1 MKRESSM
8 NGNLLPP
15 RLVQVGVVVRD
26 LDRAMENYSRLLGM
40 APTRVIERSPSAPG
54 KKYYKGAE
62 SDFYQ
67 RVALYQLGEVEYEL
81 LQPYGEASAL
91 SDFLEEH
98 GEGIHHVAFD
108 TGDFSAFEAH
118 LNDCGVQKVQ
128 TGPTSR
134 HPALRW
140 GFFDTGDK
148 LGTMI
153 ELTNFEEVD
162 RLVAEA
168 ENAK

>member
-1 MKRESSM
+1 MADT
-8 NGNLLPP
+8 LLPP
-15 RLVQVGVVVRD
+15 KLIQVGVVVRD
-26 LDRAMENYSRLLGM
+26 LDRAILGYRKLLGM
-40 APTRVIERSPSAPG
+40 EPVRIIEKSPTAPG
-54 KKYYKGAE
+54 KKYYKGME

-67 RVALYQLGEVEYEL
+67 RVALYQLGDVEFEL

-108 TGDFSAFEAH
+108 TYDFSAMQAH
-118 LNDCGVQKVQ
+118 LNDCGAQIIQ

-140 GFFDTGDK
+140 GFFDTQAQ

-153 ELTNFEEVD
+153 ELTNFEEVN
-162 RLVAEA
+162 RLEA
-168 ENAK
+168 AQK

>member
-1 MKRESSM
+1 MEEK
-8 NGNLLPP
+8 LLPP

-26 LDRAMENYSRLLGM
+26 LDKAIRNYRELLGLE
-40 APTRVIERSPSAPG
+40 PDRVIEKSPTAPG
-54 KKYYKGAE
+54 KKYYKGQE

-67 RVALYQLGEVEYEL
+67 RVALYELGDVEFEI

-91 SDFLEEH
+91 SDYLAEH

-108 TGDFSAFEAH
+108 THDFTAFEKH
-118 LNDCGVQKVQ
+118 LNDSGVNKIQ

-140 GFFDTGDK
+140 GFFDTNDK

-153 ELTNFEEVD
+153 ELTNFEEVA
-162 RLVAEA
+162 RLEAAEQQ
-168 ENAK
+168 

>member
-1 MKRESSM
+1 MSEKLS
-8 NGNLLPP
+8 NPK
-15 RLVQVGVVVRD
+15 LVQVGVVVRD
-26 LDRAMENYSRLLGM
+26 LDAAMEHYRQLLGM
-40 APTRVIERSPSAPG
+40 EPTRVIEKSPTAPG
-54 KKYYKGAE
+54 KKYYRGAE

-67 RVALYQLGEVEYEL
+67 RVALYQMGEVEFEL

-91 SDFLEEH
+91 SDYLAEH

-108 TGDFSAFEAH
+108 TDDFPAYERH
-118 LNDCGVQKVQ
+118 LNSCGAEKIQ

-140 GFFDTGDK
+140 GFFDTGEK

-153 ELTNFEEVD
+153 ELTNFAEVAK
-162 RLVAEA
+162 LEA
-168 ENAK
+168 EGK

>member
-1 MKRESSM
+1 M
-8 NGNLLPP
+8 NDKLLPP

-26 LDRAMENYSRLLGM
+26 LDKAMKNYSELLGM
-40 APTRVIERSPSAPG
+40 EPNRVIDRSPTAPG
-54 KKYYKGAE
+54 KKYYRGQE

-67 RVALYQLGEVEYEL
+67 RVALYQLGDVEFEI
-81 LQPYGEASAL
+81 LQPFGEASAL

-108 TGDFSAFEAH
+108 THDFTAFEQH
-118 LNDCGVQKVQ
+118 LNDCGVQKIQ

-140 GFFDTGDK
+140 GFFDTNEK

-162 RLVAEA
+162 RLEAAEA
-168 ENAK
+168 QK

>member
-1 MKRESSM
+1 MEKK
-8 NGNLLPP
+8 LLPP

-26 LDRAMENYSRLLGM
+26 LDKAIQNYREILGM
-40 APTRVIERSPSAPG
+40 EPIRIIEKSPTAPG
-54 KKYYKGAE
+54 KKYYNGKE

-67 RVALYQLGEVEYEL
+67 RVALYRLGDIEYEI
-81 LQPYGEASAL
+81 LQPFGEASAL

-108 TGDFSAFEAH
+108 TGDFTAFEKH
-118 LNDCGVQKVQ
+118 LNENGIEKIQ

-140 GFFDTGDK
+140 GFFDTGEK
-148 LGTMI
+148 LGTMM
-153 ELTNFEEVD
+153 ELTNFAEVAK
-162 RLVAEA
+162 LEA
-168 ENAK
+168 EEAKSQR